1 MVRSISIYQPKNEI
15 ERERKFNQ
23 CHIIGKERKN
33 KIFAKQQ
40 KSAAPYEIRK
50 EEEQEVVI
58 LSYSTEQDIL
68 EMEKK
73 QETKVKEQ

>member
-23 CHIIGKERKN
+23 CHIISGERKN

-40 KSAAPYEIRK
+40 KSAAPHETRK
-50 EEEQEVVI
+50 GEEQEYLVC
-58 LSYSTEQDIL
+58 Y
-68 EMEKK
+68 
-73 QETKVKEQ
+73 